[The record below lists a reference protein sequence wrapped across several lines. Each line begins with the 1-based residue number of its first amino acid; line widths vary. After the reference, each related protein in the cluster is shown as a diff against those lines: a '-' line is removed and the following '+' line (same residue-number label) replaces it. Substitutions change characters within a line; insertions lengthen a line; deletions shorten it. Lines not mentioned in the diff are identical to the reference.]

1 MLASSPLVSGYF
13 EMLACC
19 LGCVLSLFIP
29 VPCVILASGVF
40 LSGWLLGPLSGL
52 TPGGFPSW
60 LVALVGSCPP
70 SLCVRLA
77 VSRLCISLHPPCAL
91 FSYWGQVFHLVVR
104 AYPGLLALHG
114 LGVLPFFLFSDLF
127 CFVFSLSRFLG
138 FAVPLVVP
146 VRVFLF
152 PVALLPWPAC
162 LSLGPGVS

>member
-1 MLASSPLVSGYF
+1 
-13 EMLACC
+13 MLACC

-60 LVALVGSCPP
+60 LIALVGSCPP

-77 VSRLCISLHPPCAL
+77 VSRLCISLPPPCAL

-104 AYPGLLALHG
+104 AFLACSLFTDWVFYPFSFSQASFVSFFLIQIPRLCCAFGGACQGVSFPRGPPSLAG
-114 LGVLPFFLFSDLF
+114 VSVSRSWGVLVLLILFQ
-127 CFVFSLSRFLG
+127 
-138 FAVPLVVP
+138 
-146 VRVFLF
+146 
-152 PVALLPWPAC
+152 
-162 LSLGPGVS
+162 VS